1 MDEGVPLALK
11 PKDSVRRLLTAAGVG
26 VPDKEAYWLGFHME
40 RFVNHTRKHGE
51 LLDLPTASENYLI
64 FFRNSIPAPEAW
76 QVTQVKQALE
86 LFARGTESWRWVQAK
101 ESPGTA
107 GPLIGPGG
115 WILRYRIKTSGANA
129 VIAPGGSAVSPAGPP
144 AEMAALLER
153 LQREIRLSHYS
164 IRTEQSYLEA
174 VRRFLLY
181 TGPVAEGALEA
192 SHVKRFLEHLALE
205 RQVAAS
211 TQNQAFS
218 AILFFFKRVL
228 DRDMGDLSDTLRA
241 KRGRQLP
248 VVLSREQIGQFLA
261 MTEGTTGLMLRLIYG
276 AGLRLM
282 ECIRLRTKEVDFQRG
297 TLLVRAGKGNK
308 DRMVMLPE
316 ALREPLRQHFE
327 RLKVLWDQDR
337 AADVSGVWLPG
348 ALEVKSPNAGKEF
361 GWQWVFPAKDL
372 SLDPRS
378 GLTRRHHVHD
388 NTLHKAVKVAAE
400 RAGIVLSVSAHTLRH
415 SFATHLLE
423 AGADIRTVQE
433 LLGHASVETTQ
444 IYTHV
449 MQKPGLGVK
458 SPLDGLGSI
467 Q

>member
-1 MDEGVPLALK
+1 MDAGAPLVLK
-11 PKDSVRRLLTAAGVG
+11 PKDSVRRILTAAGVG

-40 RFVNHTRKHGE
+40 RFVMHTRKHGE

-64 FFRNSIPAPEAW
+64 YFKNAVPAPQDW
-76 QVTQVKQALE
+76 QVIQVKQAIA
-86 LFARGTESWRWVQAK
+86 LFARGTEGWRWLRAT
-101 ESPGTA
+101 ESAGHG
-107 GPLIGPGG
+107 GPLAGPGG
-115 WILRYRIKTSGANA
+115 WVLRYRVKTSGTNA
-129 VIAPGGSAVSPAGPP
+129 TIAPGGTAVSPAGPP
-144 AEMAALLER
+144 LELAVWLDK
-153 LQREIRLSHYS
+153 LQRAVRLNHYS
-164 IRTEQSYLEA
+164 IRTEQSYMEI

-181 TGPVAEGALEA
+181 TGPVAENALG
-192 SHVKRFLEHLALE
+192 SGHVKRFLEHLALE

-228 DRDMGDLSDTLRA
+228 ERDMGDLGDTMRA

-248 VVLSREQIGQFLA
+248 VVLSQVEIGRFLA

-282 ECIRLRTKEVDFQRG
+282 ECIRLRTKEVDFERG

-316 ALREPLRQHFE
+316 ALREPLQQHFE

-337 AADVSGVWLPG
+337 AANLCGVWLPG

-361 GWQWVFPAKDL
+361 GWQWVFPATGL
-372 SLDPRS
+372 SVDPRS
-378 GLTRRHHVHD
+378 GLTRRHHMHD
-388 NTLHKAVKVAAE
+388 NTLHKAVKAAAE
-400 RAGIVLSVSAHTLRH
+400 RAGITLSMSAHTLRH

-423 AGADIRTVQE
+423 SGADIRTVQE

-449 MQKPGLGVK
+449 MQKPGIGVK
-458 SPLDGLGSI
+458 SPLDALG
-467 Q
+467 

>member
-1 MDEGVPLALK
+1 MAV
-11 PKDSVRRLLTAAGVG
+11 
-26 VPDKEAYWLGFHME
+26 WL
-40 RFVNHTRKHGE
+40 NK
-51 LLDLPTASENYLI
+51 
-64 FFRNSIPAPEAW
+64 
-76 QVTQVKQALE
+76 
-86 LFARGTESWRWVQAK
+86 
-101 ESPGTA
+101 
-107 GPLIGPGG
+107 
-115 WILRYRIKTSGANA
+115 
-129 VIAPGGSAVSPAGPP
+129 
-144 AEMAALLER
+144 
-153 LQREIRLSHYS
+153 LQRAVRLNHYS
-164 IRTEQSYLEA
+164 IRTEQSYLEI

-181 TGPVAEGALEA
+181 TGPVEEDALDG

-205 RQVAAS
+205 RLVAAS

-228 DRDMGDLSDTLRA
+228 DRDMGDLSATLRA

-248 VVLSREQIGQFLA
+248 VVLSQVEIGRFLA

-282 ECIRLRTKEVDFQRG
+282 ECIRLRTKEVDFERG

-316 ALREPLRQHFE
+316 ALRVPMRQHFE
-327 RLKVLWDQDR
+327 RLKVLWDQDK
-337 AADVSGVWLPG
+337 AAGVSGVWLPG
-348 ALEVKSPNAGKEF
+348 ALAEKSPNAGKEF
-361 GWQWVFPAKDL
+361 GWQWVFPAKGL
-372 SLDPRS
+372 SVDPRS

-400 RAGIVLSVSAHTLRH
+400 RAGIILSVSAHVLRH

-423 AGADIRTVQE
+423 AGTDIRTVQE

-449 MQKPGLGVK
+449 MKTPGLGVK
-458 SPLDGLGSI
+458 SPLDGLGGI